1 MDSCI
6 GSAVSSLGE
15 PILAVRRALK
25 RLNSSGGRLSG
36 CDSSESFLRKAKDV
50 LPRGLFNF
58 FSFSLRSRTN
68 DERFFFSGD
77 DWADLDLCASA
88 ESADGRVGDSRAWS
102 SGCGVADEL
111 EDFLRVKRDGIEKRH
126 GHPKGYQSG
135 NGLLGVRVV
144 AGVGTALAYRAA
156 LTFLEASFWLSTQLL
171 NQHLLC
177 LLWSWHWD

>member
-1 MDSCI
+1 MGPLSPLPLACGNAPGADWGAGVDSCI

-15 PILAVRRALK
+15 PILAVRSALK

-50 LPRGLFNF
+50 LARGLFNF

-88 ESADGRVGDSRAWS
+88 ESTDGRVGDSRASS
-102 SGCGVADEL
+102 SGCGVADAF

-126 GHPKGYQSG
+126 GHPERLSVREWPAWCAGSRRRG
-135 NGLLGVRVV
+135 NR
-144 AGVGTALAYRAA
+144 
-156 LTFLEASFWLSTQLL
+156 S
-171 NQHLLC
+171 
-177 LLWSWHWD
+177 